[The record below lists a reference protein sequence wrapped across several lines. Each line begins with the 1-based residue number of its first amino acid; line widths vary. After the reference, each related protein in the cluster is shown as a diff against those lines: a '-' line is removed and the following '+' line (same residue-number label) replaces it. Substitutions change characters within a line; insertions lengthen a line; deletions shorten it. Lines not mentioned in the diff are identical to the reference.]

1 MLFTLKQA
9 LLIKVVYSGVYLN
22 GMKGI
27 NEEGGKNVL
36 TALLASCF
44 FSFRPFQGTEIKQ

>member
-22 GMKGI
+22 GMKGV
-27 NEEGGKNVL
+27 NEEGGKNAP

-44 FSFRPFQGTEIKQ
+44 FSFSPF